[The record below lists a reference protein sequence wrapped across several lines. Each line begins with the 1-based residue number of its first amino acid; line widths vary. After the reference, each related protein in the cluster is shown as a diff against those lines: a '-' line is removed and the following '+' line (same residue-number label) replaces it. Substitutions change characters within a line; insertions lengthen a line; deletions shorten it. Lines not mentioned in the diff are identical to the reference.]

1 MESLFLMKER
11 QKGIHRN
18 NYLKQDII
26 DVILWLNPVAHTVLG
41 WHRSTLLEVE
51 LANSRYSLNLV
62 TSIWI
67 PTLFCIITVLMGG
80 LLIQKKDLLAEDMEM
95 ETI

>member
-18 NYLKQDII
+18 NYLKQDLI
-26 DVILWLNPVAHTVLG
+26 DVSLWLNPVAHTGLG

>member
-1 MESLFLMKER
+1 M
-11 QKGIHRN
+11 
-18 NYLKQDII
+18 
-26 DVILWLNPVAHTVLG
+26 NPVAHTVLG

-67 PTLFCIITVLMGG
+67 PALFCIVTVLMGG